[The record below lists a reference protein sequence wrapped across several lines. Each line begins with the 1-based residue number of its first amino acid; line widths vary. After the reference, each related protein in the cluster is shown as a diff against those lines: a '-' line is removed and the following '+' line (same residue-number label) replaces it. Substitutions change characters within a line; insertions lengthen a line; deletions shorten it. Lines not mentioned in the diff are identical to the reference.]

1 MNYIVGVD
9 IGGTFT
15 DCVVVDDEGT
25 ITVGKALSTPQD
37 FSVGAVDAVREAAK
51 NLGLLNEG
59 ELLGLTGVFFHAC
72 TIGENTLITRSGAKT
87 GLITT
92 KGFPDTILM
101 MRGKITE
108 GLTETEA
115 AHLSALRKP
124 EPIVSRP
131 FIEEVSERIDYK
143 GSVLISLDPD
153 EAKQVIDR
161 LVAEGVESV
170 AVCLLWSIAN
180 DSHER
185 SLATLIRN
193 AHPSV
198 FLSLSSEVTP
208 FLGEY
213 ERTATTVFNAY
224 IGPKISGYLQNLQ
237 RVLKLRGL
245 RREPLIM
252 QAYGGVLGIEASCKN
267 AVGTIESG
275 PASGVVG
282 SQFLGKLIGEKNV
295 LATDMGGTTFK
306 VSVIRDGIIERDYMP
321 VILRHTILATKI
333 WVESVGAGGGSIA
346 WIDPETGLLKVG
358 PQG

>member
-1 MNYIVGVD
+1 MDYIVGVD

-15 DCVVVDDEGT
+15 DCVVVDGEGT

-51 NLGLLNEG
+51 NLGLQNEG
-59 ELLGLTGVFFHAC
+59 QLLRLTSVFFHAC

-115 AHLSALRKP
+115 AHLSALKKP
-124 EPIVSRP
+124 EPIVPRP

-143 GSVLISLDPD
+143 GSVLIRLDTD

-161 LVAEGVESV
+161 LAAKGVESV

-185 SLATLIRN
+185 SLAAIIRDN
-193 AHPSV
+193 HPSV

-208 FLGEY
+208 
-213 ERTATTVFNAY
+213 
-224 IGPKISGYLQNLQ
+224 
-237 RVLKLRGL
+237 
-245 RREPLIM
+245 
-252 QAYGGVLGIEASCKN
+252 
-267 AVGTIESG
+267 
-275 PASGVVG
+275 
-282 SQFLGKLIGEKNV
+282 
-295 LATDMGGTTFK
+295 
-306 VSVIRDGIIERDYMP
+306 
-321 VILRHTILATKI
+321 
-333 WVESVGAGGGSIA
+333 
-346 WIDPETGLLKVG
+346 
-358 PQG
+358 